1 MPRKRGMMG
10 FFSGLGSLCRR
21 CVSLPF
27 CNLLA
32 FASSWEIGTPGAS
45 SRGDGIGICA
55 VCALRRKIRAKS
67 RGWVSD
73 IASAPNQRSGSPQ
86 FSGVVHSWCRN
97 SAIHDVVFLC
107 SWQELTCSFLLV
119 AQCADVFN
127 GFRREARGAARA
139 CRDGFR
145 LQAKIK
151 IQPLCRHSWPSAL
164 AVRWLWDCFR
174 LGRVPAPPSRLCKDA
189 PDPTSQGGVGNR
201 NKFFLRSPILISNF

>member
-27 CNLLA
+27 CDLLA
-32 FASSWEIGTPGAS
+32 FASSWEIRTPGAS

-73 IASAPNQRSGSPQ
+73 IARAPNQRSGSPQ
-86 FSGVVHSWCRN
+86 FSGCSLL
-97 SAIHDVVFLC
+97 STLGATIYDVVFLC

-151 IQPLCRHSWPSAL
+151 TQPLCLHSWPSAL
-164 AVRWLWDCFR
+164 AVRWLWDCFSAR
-174 LGRVPAPPSRLCKDA
+174 AGPCPPVA
-189 PDPTSQGGVGNR
+189 TV
-201 NKFFLRSPILISNF
+201 